1 MQSVK
6 KNQIRNQMKF
16 FRAGLSKNEVEE
28 KSNMIFVRLAAA
40 NLLSADTYFIYASH
54 GTEVKTDRILE
65 ELNDKGKK
73 IYLPKIYGKEMQAV
87 PFDEKSEVSVNKF
100 GILEPVGEPE
110 QLKKFVAIVP
120 CLAVDKNGNRVG
132 YGGGYYDKFL
142 KGKDVTKIAICYD
155 FQVVDKIAAESTD
168 VPMDYIVTE
177 KQLIK
182 ISEKQKERT

>member
-16 FRAGLSKNEVEE
+16 FRAGLSKNEVEA

-73 IYLPKIYGKEMQAV
+73 IYLPKIYG
-87 PFDEKSEVSVNKF
+87 N
-100 GILEPVGEPE
+100 L
-110 QLKKFVAIVP
+110 
-120 CLAVDKNGNRVG
+120 R
-132 YGGGYYDKFL
+132 
-142 KGKDVTKIAICYD
+142 
-155 FQVVDKIAAESTD
+155 
-168 VPMDYIVTE
+168 
-177 KQLIK
+177 
-182 ISEKQKERT
+182 